1 MLLQQ
6 GKAVCEY
13 DELSHDTLNN
23 QIVKATL
30 NSLVKVSSLDG
41 NLRSRITELLRW
53 FSEVSSIQ
61 LKLSHFGQV
70 NVHRNNSYYRL
81 TLKLCELIYSL
92 LMPTEGA
99 GKFFL
104 TDVVHDETRMST
116 VFEEFIREFYRTEA
130 KAFRSVRRE
139 DIHWATPL
147 LDEVHASHL
156 PKMQTD
162 ATLRSDEETII
173 VDAKFYQSVFAN
185 FRDAEKVRSPHL
197 YQMFA
202 YLSNAERAG
211 DRPRGVL
218 IYPSAKEAVTLDYEL
233 KGRRIKIATVSL
245 NDDWQRI
252 EHRLLGILEPS
263 VVESDLE
270 LRV

>member
-1 MLLQQ
+1 MTNQIPPRNIFYIFCYAWRLIREGKAITVGTTDSPDAGNFYARVLSNAVALLLRRGLERGYRVYTEDLSALRGRVQLGPSYRRMLLQQ

-41 NLRSRITELLRW
+41 NLRSRITKLLKW
-53 FSEVSSIQ
+53 ISEVSSIQ

-70 NVHRNNSYYRL
+70 NVHRNNSYDRL

-139 DIHWATPL
+139 DIHWA
-147 LDEVHASHL
+147 
-156 PKMQTD
+156 
-162 ATLRSDEETII
+162 SD
-173 VDAKFYQSVFAN
+173 
-185 FRDAEKVRSPHL
+185 
-197 YQMFA
+197 
-202 YLSNAERAG
+202 
-211 DRPRGVL
+211 
-218 IYPSAKEAVTLDYEL
+218 
-233 KGRRIKIATVSL
+233 IAF
-245 NDDWQRI
+245 
-252 EHRLLGILEPS
+252 G
-263 VVESDLE
+263 
-270 LRV
+270 